1 MARGVVAEEDELVA
15 TEDVVTEE
23 DELVAAEDVV
33 TEEGEL
39 MVTEVV
45 FGEDELMVKEVL
57 FEEKGGCEETILEE
71 TTSMVQLASK
81 VKKRIGVNFFML

>member
-1 MARGVVAEEDELVA
+1 MPIATVHVLARGVATVEGELVA
-15 TEDVVTEE
+15 TKDVV
-23 DELVAAEDVV
+23 A
-33 TEEGEL
+33 EEGEL
-39 MVTEVV
+39 MVTEEVV
-45 FGEDELMVKEVL
+45 GEDELMVKEVL

>member
-1 MARGVVAEEDELVA
+1 LPIATVHVLARGVVAEEVELGA
-15 TEDVVTEE
+15 T
-23 DELVAAEDVV
+23 EDVV

-45 FGEDELMVKEVL
+45 VGEDELMVKEVL
-57 FEEKGGCEETILEE
+57 FEEKGGCEKTILEE

>member
-1 MARGVVAEEDELVA
+1 
-15 TEDVVTEE
+15 
-23 DELVAAEDVV
+23 
-33 TEEGEL
+33 

-45 FGEDELMVKEVL
+45 VGEDELMVKEVL